1 MLKDMIFFADMKKLP
16 YMLDTIMQEV
26 TQYVSDKKLLNRL
39 KLCCEEI
46 LANIIDYAYTEK
58 QGNIYVSCEYFADK
72 HSLQFVFADEGT
84 PYDPL
89 AQKCTV
95 DLEAGIEE
103 RPIGGLGIF
112 LYTTIMDKVEYKY
125 MSQKNH
131 LILEKNLPREV
142 LVKPRKKIAILMES
156 DFYEPEI
163 EYYSNCFNDAGFEV
177 HFLSRLWG
185 NDSLTFHGHEERK
198 AFQCSE
204 SFEFIEDR
212 ELREY
217 AAVIIPAGYT
227 ADRLR
232 YTEDINKLPPACVF
246 LQRCFHDKH
255 MLKGII
261 CHGAWLMA
269 PIHELVKGRKMVVH
283 NNLLGDAQ
291 LMGIDYVDEDVVVD
305 ADLVSARSGGEHQA
319 FAQKIIAL
327 LKTEQ

>member
-1 MLKDMIFFADMKKLP
+1 MLKNMIFLPDIKKLP
-16 YMLDTIMQEV
+16 HMLETIMQEV
-26 TQYVSDKKLLNRL
+26 KKYVSDEKLLNRL
-39 KLCCEEI
+39 KICSEEI
-46 LANIIDYAYTEK
+46 LVNIIDYAYTEEK
-58 QGNIYVSCEYFADK
+58 GNIYVSCEYLTK
-72 HSLQFVFADEGT
+72 QHLLRFVFADEGI
-84 PYDPL
+84 PYNPL
-89 AQKCTV
+89 AKNCDV
-95 DLEAGIEE
+95 DLEASIED

-125 MSQKNH
+125 MNKKNH
-131 LILEKNLPREV
+131 LILEKNLPRET
-142 LVKPRKKIAILMES
+142 LVKPRKIAVLLES

-163 EYYSNCFNDAGFEV
+163 EYYSHCFNDAGFEV

-185 NDSLTFHGHEERK
+185 NDSLTFTGHEERK

-204 SFEFIEDR
+204 SFEFIDDR

-232 YTEDINKLPPACVF
+232 YTEDIKKLPPACAF
-246 LQRCFHDKH
+246 LQRCFADKH
-255 MLKGII
+255 MIKGII

-283 NNLLGDAQ
+283 NNLLGDAH

-305 ADLVSARSGGEHQA
+305 RDLVSARTGDAHQA

-327 LKTEQ
+327 LKN